1 MRMGRGYSN
10 KGVVPAME
18 ALFWNWR
25 AWLMQWGVVYAMKAW
40 SRRCMGVACW
50 GRGLTAMA
58 GPGALRAGRRLGSGV
73 TVFWKNWDK
82 RCLSGLGKGKR

>member
-1 MRMGRGYSN
+1 MRMGRGYGN

-25 AWLMQWGVVYAMKAW
+25 AWLLQWGVVYAMKAW

-50 GRGLTAMA
+50 GRGLAA
-58 GPGALRAGRRLGSGV
+58 GGSRCPEGRAAVGERRHRFLEKLG
-73 TVFWKNWDK
+73 
-82 RCLSGLGKGKR
+82 